1 MIKLVELLKICNKR
15 CFVKEFGKILK
26 FFRESKNLSL
36 REVAGCN
43 LSSSQI
49 SRFER
54 GETSLSIN
62 NFYYCLKNMNVTFR
76 EFEIHLKNFIQD
88 DNTVFDKS
96 ISEAYLEGNISK
108 LESLLKT
115 LDTQSGKIAKLNS
128 IVIKIAIFLCDP
140 SKPVPPSDIQLVSDY
155 LFSIDEWS
163 DYEVWL
169 FGNTVFILSP
179 ATLVLLGTEML
190 SKTYYYKSDEA
201 NKRKVLFT
209 CLNIISCLLDNN
221 ELSYSL
227 KFLNYLDNIVILET
241 DTYVK
246 IFYKYVKLLYAVKM
260 GDTSSKLELEKLVN
274 VLEFLD
280 CYGTAKKIKLEIS
293 RL

>member
-1 MIKLVELLKICNKR
+1 M
-15 CFVKEFGKILK
+15 KEFGKILK

-36 REVAGCN
+36 REVAGSN

-54 GETSLSIN
+54 GETSLSID

-128 IVIKIAIFLCDP
+128 IVIKIAIFC
-140 SKPVPPSDIQLVSDY
+140 
-155 LFSIDEWS
+155 
-163 DYEVWL
+163 
-169 FGNTVFILSP
+169 
-179 ATLVLLGTEML
+179 
-190 SKTYYYKSDEA
+190 
-201 NKRKVLFT
+201 
-209 CLNIISCLLDNN
+209 
-221 ELSYSL
+221 
-227 KFLNYLDNIVILET
+227 VILQNQ
-241 DTYVK
+241 YHRQ
-246 IFYKYVKLLYAVKM
+246 IFNSLVTIYFLLTNGAIMRCGCLGIQSLY
-260 GDTSSKLELEKLVN
+260 
-274 VLEFLD
+274 FHQQH
-280 CYGTAKKIKLEIS
+280 
-293 RL
+293 

>member
-1 MIKLVELLKICNKR
+1 M
-15 CFVKEFGKILK
+15 
-26 FFRESKNLSL
+26 
-36 REVAGCN
+36 
-43 LSSSQI
+43 
-49 SRFER
+49 
-54 GETSLSIN
+54 
-62 NFYYCLKNMNVTFR
+62 
-76 EFEIHLKNFIQD
+76 
-88 DNTVFDKS
+88 
-96 ISEAYLEGNISK
+96 
-108 LESLLKT
+108 
-115 LDTQSGKIAKLNS
+115 
-128 IVIKIAIFLCDP
+128 
-140 SKPVPPSDIQLVSDY
+140 
-155 LFSIDEWS
+155 
-163 DYEVWL
+163 WL

-280 CYGTAKKIKLEIS
+280 CYRTAKKIKLEIS